1 MPCRAADGYFG
12 ETAIRSLI
20 YPQPTDHQWI
30 QQTSTMLLHSNQNRS
45 HDDIQYKNNRHRNQ
59 DMYLRQNGLQQRQP
73 VFLLACS
80 RIRQNGAVSHQRL
93 RSNRLKPVCCSFSL
107 ARQAGQRS
115 RRRRS
120 ERSECC
126 MRPARQIIDLGRASS
141 FVDRSPTIAASEGVN
156 AVSVAFFP
164 GEPWAIRMEKRTAT
178 NAVSWSEL
186 RRTLPFFP
194 ESHGRSAWHNEKQ

>member
-20 YPQPTDHQWI
+20 YPQMTDHQWI

-115 RRRRS
+115 RRRRN

-126 MRPARQIIDLGRASS
+126 MRPVRQIIDLGRASS
-141 FVDRSPTIAASEGVN
+141 FGERCLFSRRAMGDP
-156 AVSVAFFP
+156 P
-164 GEPWAIRMEKRTAT
+164 GITKSNEF
-178 NAVSWSEL
+178 NEL
-186 RRTLPFFP
+186 
-194 ESHGRSAWHNEKQ
+194 K

>member
-1 MPCRAADGYFG
+1 MPCSAADGYFG

-20 YPQPTDHQWI
+20 YPQTTDHQRI

-115 RRRRS
+115 RRRRN

-126 MRPARQIIDLGRASS
+126 MRPVRQIIDLGRASS
-141 FVDRSPTIAASEGVN
+141 F
-156 AVSVAFFP
+156 
-164 GEPWAIRMEKRTAT
+164 GERYLFSRRAMGDPHGKTDNNER
-178 NAVSWSEL
+178 SEL
-186 RRTLPFFP
+186 
-194 ESHGRSAWHNEKQ
+194 E